1 LKYLDIFNDYS
12 ESDYDDI
19 FVYNN
24 YELVHDSSKNLNEV
38 YEVEFEY
45 LTIEPDY
52 KKTFR
57 SITKIYESKYNVYIE
72 GFYFYV
78 INKSKV
84 KSYKIIKIDISELI
98 YRGNKTQKH

>member
-1 LKYLDIFNDYS
+1 MKYLDIFNDYL

-19 FVYNN
+19 FVHNN
-24 YELVHDSSKNLNEV
+24 YKLVHDSSKNLNEV

-52 KKTFR
+52 RKAFR
-57 SITKIYESKYNVYIE
+57 SITQVYESKYNIYIE

-78 INKSKV
+78 INKSKIRD
-84 KSYKIIKIDISELI
+84 YKIIKIDISNLI
-98 YRGNKTQKH
+98 YKGNKTQKH